1 MNYIKVMLRSHLVLA
16 VGCIG
21 LLWLAQA
28 VEAVSNPSVPMVIQ
42 DGFTIWAK
50 GGALFAFEAWQKG
63 GFLEDS
69 RKVASQSSYIR
80 RLDQA
85 IGNYKSYDLVESKG
99 IGPSSQILYFAVNFE
114 RGALYARFLVY
125 RTEKA
130 WVVQDMDFS
139 TKPEAVMPWVAF
151 QGVSYAE

>member
-1 MNYIKVMLRSHLVLA
+1 MNYIKVMLRSYLALA
-16 VGCIG
+16 VGC
-21 LLWLAQA
+21 LCLFCLAQA
-28 VEAVSNPSVPMVIQ
+28 VEAVPNPSVPLVIQ

-63 GFLEDS
+63 GFQDS
-69 RKVASQSSYIR
+69 RKVASQSSYFR

-99 IGPSSQILYFAVNFE
+99 IGPNSQILYFAVNFE

>member
-1 MNYIKVMLRSHLVLA
+1 
-16 VGCIG
+16 
-21 LLWLAQA
+21 LWLIQA
-28 VEAVSNPSVPMVIQ
+28 VEAASNALVPAVIQ
-42 DGFTIWAK
+42 DGFATWVK
-50 GGALFAFEAWQKG
+50 SGALLAFDAWRKG

-69 RKVASQSSYIR
+69 RKLAAQSSYIQ
-80 RLDQA
+80 RLDQS
-85 IGNYKSYDLVESKG
+85 IGNYKSYDLVEDKA

-139 TKPEAVMPWVAF
+139 PTFATGGGKHLF
-151 QGVSYAE
+151 SRY

>member
-1 MNYIKVMLRSHLVLA
+1 MNYIKVMFRSHLVLA
-16 VGCIG
+16 VGCLG

-28 VEAVSNPSVPMVIQ
+28 AEAGSSASVPPVIQ

-50 GGALFAFEAWQKG
+50 SGALLAFDAWRKG

-69 RKVASQSSYIR
+69 RKLASQSSYIQ

-85 IGNYKSYDLVESKG
+85 IGNYKSYDLVEDKG

-125 RTEKA
+125 RTEKG

-139 TKPEAVMPWVAF
+139 TKPEAVMPWVTF
-151 QGVSYAE
+151 QGVSYTE